1 MADPLETDS
10 LARAIH
16 GTALPVFF
24 QGELVGERIQYDE
37 RMTRFLL
44 ERHDPRGHGY
54 LHDSDPSSAA
64 KRDTLGP
71 RLARLPRLLG
81 RLFGIGDDPVSAE
94 TAADPA
100 PPPARARRRG

>member
-54 LHDSDPSSAA
+54 LHDSDPSWAA